1 MIQIELTDEE
11 LSTVLFALD
20 QAALIDIAG
29 ITVSAERCWKK
40 LREVQI
46 ESRTSHQFRNSV
58 ADAVGEGEQ
67 AELPF
72 DGARDVVDPFDLS
85 NYKNMGDK

>member
-46 ESRTSHQFRNSV
+46 EYRNSHQFCNSV
-58 ADAVGEGEQ
+58 ADAVGEGETTNSCVD
-67 AELPF
+67 EFGLPTW
-72 DGARDVVDPFDLS
+72 
-85 NYKNMGDK
+85 NEI